1 MDISH
6 LIELANDSGGTLYL
20 MLLLLLVALTVIIER
35 TRYLSNMEKG
45 GSKLIAMLKREDKQ
59 VDSVA
64 LSGKLAQLPHAR
76 LFEVLQNEPA
86 NVNRE
91 SFGGHLEEAIM
102 HEVPVLDR
110 SLWILDTVITLAPL
124 LGLFGTI
131 IGMFNAF
138 HVLGDA
144 QNGAAQ
150 VTGGIAEA
158 LIATASGLLIAIVGL
173 VFFNALHTRVRVVLH
188 QLETIKIM
196 LVNRRD
202 RQAATSGATSTSS
215 STINPTSASTANPAS
230 ASSSAQTENRG
241 SVGLIRTPARA

>member
-6 LIELANDSGGTLYL
+6 LIELANDSGGTLYV

-35 TRYLSNMEKG
+35 TRFLSFMEKG
-45 GSKLIAMLKREDKQ
+45 GVALIAMLKKEAAQGGEIAVPEK
-59 VDSVA
+59 
-64 LSGKLAQLPHAR
+64 LSQLPHAR
-76 LFEVLQNEPA
+76 LFDVLGNEPA
-86 NVNRE
+86 NANRAA
-91 SFGGHLEEAIM
+91 FDGHLEEAIM

-138 HVLGDA
+138 HVLADV

-173 VFFNALHTRVRVVLH
+173 VFFNALHTRVRTIVH

-196 LVNRRD
+196 LVNRHD
-202 RQAATSGATSTSS
+202 RLNATSPSGRNGVELVRS
-215 STINPTSASTANPAS
+215 
-230 ASSSAQTENRG
+230 
-241 SVGLIRTPARA
+241 PARA

>member
-6 LIELANDSGGTLYL
+6 LFELANDSGGTLYV
-20 MLLLLLVALTVIIER
+20 MLALLLVALTVIVER

-45 GSKLIAMLKREDKQ
+45 GTALIAMLKKD
-59 VDSVA
+59 D
-64 LSGKLAQLPHAR
+64 GKFDEIILPKKMLQLPHAR
-76 LFEVLQNEPA
+76 LFDVLQNEPA
-86 NVNRE
+86 NANRD
-91 SFGGHLEEAIM
+91 SFDGHLEEAIM

-158 LIATASGLLIAIVGL
+158 LIATASGLLIAIIGL

-188 QLETIKIM
+188 QLETLKIM
-196 LVNRRD
+196 LVNRHD
-202 RQAATSGATSTSS
+202 RMATKAQG
-215 STINPTSASTANPAS
+215 S
-230 ASSSAQTENRG
+230 ASSVELVRA
-241 SVGLIRTPARA
+241 SVRA

>member
-6 LIELANDSGGTLYL
+6 LLDLANDSGGTLYL
-20 MLLLLLVALTVIIER
+20 MLVLLLVALTVIVER

-45 GSKLIAMLKREDKQ
+45 GTALISMLKKD
-59 VDSVA
+59 DSKVEAIA
-64 LSGKLAQLPHAR
+64 LPAKMTQLPHAR
-76 LFEVLQNEPA
+76 LFDVLQNEPA
-86 NVNRE
+86 NVNRDT
-91 SFGGHLEEAIM
+91 FDGHLEEAIM

-158 LIATASGLLIAIVGL
+158 LIATASGLLIAIIGL

-196 LVNRRD
+196 LVNRHD
-202 RQAATSGATSTSS
+202 RMAVKSQDGAS
-215 STINPTSASTANPAS
+215 
-230 ASSSAQTENRG
+230 
-241 SVGLIRTPARA
+241 SVGLVRASVRA

>member
-20 MLLLLLVALTVIIER
+20 MLGLLLVALTVIIER
-35 TRYLSNMEKG
+35 TRYLSYMEKG
-45 GSKLIAMLKREDKQ
+45 GTALIAMLKKEDGKIEEY
-59 VDSVA
+59 A
-64 LSGKLAQLPHAR
+64 LPEKMAQLPHAR
-76 LFEVLQNEPA
+76 LFDVLRNEPA
-86 NVNRE
+86 NVNRA
-91 SFGGHLEEAIM
+91 SFDGHLEEAIM

-158 LIATASGLLIAIVGL
+158 LIATASGLLIAIIGL
-173 VFFNALHTRVRVVLH
+173 VFFNALH
-188 QLETIKIM
+188 
-196 LVNRRD
+196 
-202 RQAATSGATSTSS
+202 
-215 STINPTSASTANPAS
+215 
-230 ASSSAQTENRG
+230 
-241 SVGLIRTPARA
+241 

>member
-45 GSKLIAMLKREDKQ
+45 GSKLIAMLKKEDKQ
-59 VDSVA
+59 VDTVA
-64 LSGKLAQLPHAR
+64 LTGKLAQLPHAR

-91 SFGGHLEEAIM
+91 SFDGHLEEAIM

-150 VTGGIAEA
+150 ITGGIAEA

-188 QLETIKIM
+188 QLETIKVM

-202 RQAATSGATSTSS
+202 RQAVTST
-215 STINPTSASTANPAS
+215 IAPTSASSAAVNSTATSNSTAS
-230 ASSSAQTENRG
+230 ENRG